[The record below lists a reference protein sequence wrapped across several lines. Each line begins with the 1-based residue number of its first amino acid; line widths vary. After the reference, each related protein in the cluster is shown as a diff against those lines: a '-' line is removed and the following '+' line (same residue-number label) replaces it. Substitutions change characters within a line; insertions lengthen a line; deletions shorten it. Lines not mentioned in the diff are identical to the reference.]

1 MNDPLLVQADST
13 LVARTDANEQFS
25 RWKDYGSLFK
35 LFKKL
40 GKAFFT
46 LLFGRGNQKFS
57 QLLHLTP

>member
-13 LVARTDANEQFS
+13 LDANGQFS